1 MAAII
6 EVKFYNTFLLK
17 KTVNSASQPIWDG
30 SRGIPVSLGG
40 YPREGVV
47 NADDNWSI
55 EESRIRGGYNNTN
68 VDYGVKAFLVE
79 DFPAASIRSNSLIY
93 SGIFNSRTG
102 INNTNVFSVGED
114 ITKSADPSNGSIQKL
129 YAEDTNLIIFQESK
143 VSRALID
150 KDAIYSAEGGGSITN
165 VNTTIGTIMPYA
177 GKFGISTDP
186 GSFAAYG
193 YRKYFS
199 DKNNNAVLRLSM
211 DGITEI
217 SNYGMRDYFRD
228 ELNKIDDNN
237 GDQGS
242 IVGGWDV
249 HNKQYVLSTKKVNT
263 TEFNTLCFDEDVLG
277 WTSFF
282 TYNPEQIISLRNKLY
297 TVGINTSGTV
307 KGIWAHYDE
316 TSPRGSF
323 YGTTTKS
330 SITFV
335 FNPKVSMSKVFQ
347 TVNYEGSNG
356 WQVDS
361 FISDATGL
369 DLYGTVYE
377 STNDKTLNV
386 FSYVQGEYV
395 LTEGSGVSLS
405 SAISNTVSL
414 NTATFSGLATVGS
427 SINGV
432 GVNSGTKVVSYN
444 SVTGL
449 LVTSININIALGT
462 LLTFNNV
469 VARSDYVTVLG
480 TSTPPLN
487 RYYAGFDR
495 KENKYFA
502 NLVNNSEATQGEIL
516 WGIAMSGIKGY
527 FATVTVSTD
536 SVTDVGGPKDLFA
549 VSSNFV
555 ESSY

>member
-17 KTVNSASQPIWDG
+17 KTVDQSLQPIWDG
-30 SRGIPVSLGG
+30 SRGIPVSLEGYSRGG
-40 YPREGVV
+40 VASAA
-47 NADDNWSI
+47 NNWSI

-102 INNTNVFSVGED
+102 INNTNVFSVGQE
-114 ITKSADPSNGSIQKL
+114 ITKSADPANGSIQKL
-129 YAEDTNLIIFQESK
+129 YAEDTNLLIFQESK

-177 GKFGISTDP
+177 GKFGISRDP

-199 DKNNNAVLRLSM
+199 DKNNNAILRLSM

-228 ELNKIDDNN
+228 DLNKIDDDLN
-237 GDQGS
+237 GDVGF

-249 HNKQYVLSTKKVNT
+249 HNKQYILSTKKVNT

-282 TYNPEQIISLRNKLY
+282 TYNPEQVLSLRNKLY
-297 TVGINTSGTV
+297 TVGANKYGTLGV
-307 KGIWAHYDE
+307 WAHYDE
-316 TSPRGSF
+316 TTPRGSF

-386 FSYVQGEYV
+386 FSYVQG
-395 LTEGSGVSLS
+395 
-405 SAISNTVSL
+405 
-414 NTATFSGLATVGS
+414 
-427 SINGV
+427 
-432 GVNSGTKVVSYN
+432 SYDDAGA
-444 SVTGL
+444 VYPA
-449 LVTSININIALGT
+449 AL
-462 LLTFNNV
+462 
-469 VARSDYVTVLG
+469 
-480 TSTPPLN
+480 TPPIN
-487 RYYAGFDR
+487 RAGFDR

-502 NLVNNSEATQGEIL
+502 NLVNNSAATQGEIL
-516 WGIAMSGIKGY
+516 FGMEISGIKGY

>member
-47 NADDNWSI
+47 NAYDNWSI

-186 GSFAAYG
+186 DSFAAYG

-335 FNPKVSMSKVFQ
+335 FNPRVSMSKVFQ

-356 WQVDS
+356 WQVDN

-369 DLYGTVYE
+369 DLYGTVYK

-386 FSYVQGEYV
+386 FSYVQGAYDDAGAVYPAV
-395 LTEGSGVSLS
+395 LTPP
-405 SAISNTVSL
+405 
-414 NTATFSGLATVGS
+414 
-427 SINGV
+427 IN
-432 GVNSGTKVVSYN
+432 
-444 SVTGL
+444 
-449 LVTSININIALGT
+449 
-462 LLTFNNV
+462 
-469 VARSDYVTVLG
+469 R
-480 TSTPPLN
+480 
-487 RYYAGFDR
+487 AGFDR

-549 VSSNFV
+549 VSSNYV

>member
-17 KTVNSASQPIWDG
+17 KTVNSANQPIWDG

-40 YPREGVV
+40 YPREGVA

-186 GSFAAYG
+186 GSFATYG

-282 TYNPEQIISLRNKLY
+282 SYNPEQIISLRNKLY
-297 TVGINTSGTV
+297 TVGVNTSGTV

-335 FNPKVSMSKVFQ
+335 FNPRVSMSKVFQ

-356 WQVDS
+356 WQVDN

-369 DLYGTVYE
+369 DLYGTVYK

-386 FSYVQGEYV
+386 FSYVQGAYDDAGAVYPAV
-395 LTEGSGVSLS
+395 LTPP
-405 SAISNTVSL
+405 
-414 NTATFSGLATVGS
+414 
-427 SINGV
+427 IN
-432 GVNSGTKVVSYN
+432 
-444 SVTGL
+444 
-449 LVTSININIALGT
+449 
-462 LLTFNNV
+462 
-469 VARSDYVTVLG
+469 R
-480 TSTPPLN
+480 
-487 RYYAGFDR
+487 AGFDR

-549 VSSNFV
+549 VSSNYV